1 MRTSS
6 DGSASDGSLLVF
18 LSDFPL
24 IFPWDRFIM
33 GYHGVHLLRP
43 TVELDGLATIF
54 VASGSGFLVG
64 TLRGI
69 LLGVFLEYFTIY
81 IVPGS
86 IHQACFFTG
95 RRIVRMVCILFLA
108 LSGVELIGFG
118 WRGGFSYLAFT
129 VMTGT
134 FGFCLVGIVI
144 SVTTFVNLLRNVH
157 ELEHFECILV
167 GLSLEISAL

>member
-1 MRTSS
+1 
-6 DGSASDGSLLVF
+6 
-18 LSDFPL
+18 
-24 IFPWDRFIM
+24 M
-33 GYHGVHLLRP
+33 GYHGVNLLRLN
-43 TVELDGLATIF
+43 VELEVLSEIF
-54 VASGSGFLVG
+54 VVSRSVFLLFVWP
-64 TLRGI
+64 LHVI

-95 RRIVRMVCILFLA
+95 RRIVRMVCIFFLA
-108 LSGVELIGFG
+108 LAGVELIGFG